1 MVTLLLIIIYIA
13 FISLGLPDAMLG
25 SAWPLI
31 SKDLG
36 VSLSSAGLI
45 SMTVSIGTIISSLL
59 SGKLID
65 KLGTGKVTAISVAMT
80 AIALLGFSFSK
91 GYLWLILMAIPLGL
105 GAGSVDTALNNF
117 VALHYSA
124 RHMSWLH
131 CFWGVG
137 ATTGPIIMG
146 KSIAKSGLWKNGYLT
161 VAIIQIVLVIIL
173 FISLPLWKVFNKNS
187 TSENE
192 VGEVSEENKKKNIF
206 KLPGLKTI
214 LLGFLCYCALESTAG
229 LWGASYLVNVK
240 GISPEKAASWIS
252 MYYLGITTGK
262 FINGFITAKFTNRQL
277 IRIGQG
283 IIGLGAL
290 TLVLFDQSYMN
301 LIGLIL
307 VGIGCAPIFPSII
320 HETPNSFGKENSSR
334 IIGLQMA
341 FAYIGTTLV
350 PPSLGVIMQAIGVN
364 LYPIFILL
372 ILVVMILSL
381 EITNKVVDSNK
392 KALKEYK
399 EKGALI

>member
-1 MVTLLLIIIYIA
+1 MITLLLVIIYIA

-25 SAWPLI
+25 SAWPLM
-31 SKDLG
+31 SADLG

-45 SMTVSIGTIISSLL
+45 SMTISAGTIVSSLL
-59 SGKLID
+59 SGKIID

-80 AIALLGFSFSK
+80 AVALLGFSFSN
-91 GYLWLILMAIPLGL
+91 GYAWLILMAIPLGL
-105 GAGSVDTALNNF
+105 GAGSVDAALNNF

-146 KSIAKSGLWKNGYLT
+146 RAIAKNGLWKSGYLT
-161 VAIIQIVLVIIL
+161 IAIIQIILVIVL
-173 FISLPLWKVFNKNS
+173 FISLPLWNLVNNKKD
-187 TSENE
+187 EGINE
-192 VGEVSEENKKKNIF
+192 KEVLEEKEKKNIF

-214 LLGFLCYCALESTAG
+214 LLGFFCYCALESTAG
-229 LWGASYLVNVK
+229 LWGASYLVNAK
-240 GISPEKAASWIS
+240 GISAEKAASWIS
-252 MYYLGITTGK
+252 IYYLGITIGR

-283 IIGLGAL
+283 IIALGAL
-290 TLVLFDQSYMN
+290 ALVLFDQSFMN
-301 LIGLIL
+301 LVGLILIGL
-307 VGIGCAPIFPSII
+307 GCAPIYPSIV

-334 IIGLQMA
+334 VIGLQMA
-341 FAYIGTTLV
+341 FAYIGSTLI
-350 PPSLGVIMQAIGVN
+350 PPTLGFIMQEIGIT

-381 EITNKVVDSNK
+381 EKTNKLVDLNK
-392 KALKEYK
+392 VK
-399 EKGALI
+399 